1 MKTTKISTISNTS
14 KTQKASP
21 LVNAM
26 IAAVLLL
33 AALPVAVIGFLQV
46 FPPIPDARSKVET
59 VEEAKPKTSAAER
72 RAQRREAREAK
83 KALAKNTPNQGESAM
98 QNHLRTV
105 HNIIVSEEG
114 YDALDFYSGFG
125 PGNDFDNMFPDTF
138 PDAMNNFGFVV
149 SPGPGADMNGFGP
162 GFGPG
167 ADMNGFGPGFGP
179 VFGPGADMEFN
190 GGFGGFGGGF
200 GPGFGA

>member
-1 MKTTKISTISNTS
+1 MKTTNTSNTS

-21 LVNAM
+21 LVNVA

-33 AALPVAVIGFLQV
+33 AALPVAVIGIIQI
-46 FPPIPDARSKVET
+46 FPPIHDASPKVE
-59 VEEAKPKTSAAER
+59 VFKEAKTKTSAAER

-83 KALAKNTPNQGESAM
+83 KALAKNNPNQGESAM

-114 YDALDFYSGFG
+114 YEALDFYSGFG
-125 PGNDFDNMFPDTF
+125 PGNDFDNRFPG
-138 PDAMNNFGFVV
+138 AMNTFGF
-149 SPGPGADMNGFGP
+149 GPGADMNGFGP
-162 GFGPG
+162 VFGPG

-190 GGFGGFGGGF
+190 GGFGG
-200 GPGFGA
+200 GFGA